1 MRMTA
6 RCCAA
11 LLMFC
16 LPLFAVGAVPPVGER
31 HGVAHT
37 PSAAVRDAEHR
48 DSVRYTAWYPAEPGA
63 QEAALT
69 IGPPDTPLFEVGTAA
84 ADAAIAKGRWP
95 VLLLS
100 HGNGG
105 SARMMGWFGTAMA
118 RAGYVVIAVDHPG
131 NNAVDPMTEAGNL
144 LMWNRVDDLV
154 AALAAV
160 QADPVLAPEI
170 DTHRLGIAGYS
181 AGGFTALVAAGARP
195 DVQRLLAFCRAHPA
209 DGVCAP
215 QAENPAL
222 TMARR
227 MAAAETPELAP
238 WVARAGDGRAIAG
251 VGAVFLIAPA
261 MVQAFA
267 PEELEKVGQPVSIL
281 VGAADTVA
289 SPATNSE
296 IAAAALP
303 KATLTT
309 LPAVGHYD
317 FLSSCTALGQTRVGA
332 LCQVAADKQ
341 ITHGAAIAEATA
353 LFDAALSATR

>member
-11 LLMFC
+11 LLWLC
-16 LPLFAVGAVPPVGER
+16 VPTFALAAAPPVGER
-31 HGVAHT
+31 HGIAHT
-37 PSAAVRDAEHR
+37 PSAAVRNADHR
-48 DSVRYTAWYPAEPGA
+48 DSVRYTVWYPARSGA
-63 QEAALT
+63 RETALT
-69 IGPPDTPLFEVGTAA
+69 IGPPGAPLFEVGTAA

-131 NNAVDPMTEAGNL
+131 NNGMDPMTEAGSI
-144 LMWNRVDDLV
+144 LMWNRVDDLA

-160 QADPVLAPEI
+160 QADPALATDI
-170 DTHRLGIAGYS
+170 DSTRLGIAGYS

-215 QAENPAL
+215 QAETPSL
-222 TMARR
+222 TLARR
-227 MAAAETPELAP
+227 LTAAATPALAP
-238 WVARAGDGRAIAG
+238 WVARAGDDRAIAG
-251 VGAVFLIAPA
+251 VGVVFLIAPA

-267 PEELEKVGQPVSIL
+267 PEELEKVTQPVSIV
-281 VGAADTVA
+281 VGAADAVA
-289 SPATNSE
+289 SPATNSDVVV
-296 IAAAALP
+296 AALP

-332 LCQVAADKQ
+332 LCQVTADRQ
-341 ITHGAAIAEATA
+341 ATHAAAITEAKA